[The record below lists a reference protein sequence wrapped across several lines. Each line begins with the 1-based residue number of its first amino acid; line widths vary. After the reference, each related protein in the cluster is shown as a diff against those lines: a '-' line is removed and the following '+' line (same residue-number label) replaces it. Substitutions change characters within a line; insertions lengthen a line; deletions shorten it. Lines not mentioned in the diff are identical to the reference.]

1 MLSSFI
7 NDRIRATVLPRC
19 KEVSGDIIKSV
30 IKDEKILEKVDIA
43 EFIVRTEDGSELST
57 YRIEPKRR
65 DPKAI
70 EILHLLGNS
79 QTVSAALEDLIEISL
94 INQCHI
100 TTFHYRGVSGSKG
113 HARNINDVFKDCIAQ
128 VENLFK
134 NGVKA
139 RNLMISGFSLGGGLA
154 TKVVSHYH
162 QLGKKIYL
170 FNDRSFGRLSDVA
183 AAWYGNP
190 LRGFFRKLLRLFDW
204 EIDAD
209 KFYLQI
215 PTKYKRHINLVGAD
229 DEVVPFYVS
238 LSKRLK
244 DMKHKVSDEFL
255 FCCLEG
261 YQQKGHKAP
270 LRKIINKYG
279 ETGER
284 LFSKF
289 IEEIKNQVA
298 KNRSPD

>member
-1 MLSSFI
+1 MLSGFI

-19 KEVSGDIIKSV
+19 SEVSDDTIRGA
-30 IKDEKILEKVDIA
+30 IKDKEILEKVDIA
-43 EFIVRTEDGSELST
+43 EFVVKTEDGTELST
-57 YRIEPKRR
+57 FRIEPKTK
-65 DPKAI
+65 DSKAI
-70 EILHLLGNS
+70 QVLHLLGNS
-79 QTVSAALEDLIEISL
+79 QTVAAAIDDLVEISL

-113 HARNINDVFKDCIAQ
+113 RALNINDVFKDCIAQ

-139 RNLMISGFSLGGGLA
+139 KNLIISGFSLGGGLA

-162 QLGKKIYL
+162 QLGKKVYL

-190 LRGFFRKLLRLFDW
+190 LRVVFRKLLRFFDW

-215 PTKYKRHINLVGAD
+215 PSKYKRHINLVGAD

-244 DMKHKVSDEFL
+244 DMKQKVSDEFL
-255 FCCLEG
+255 FFCVEG
-261 YQQKGHKAP
+261 YQQRGHKAP

-279 ETGER
+279 ETGEKI
-284 LFSKF
+284 LSKF
-289 IEEIKNQVA
+289 IEEIRNQVG
-298 KNRSPD
+298 KK

>member
-1 MLSSFI
+1 MLSDFI

-19 KEVSGDIIKSV
+19 REISGDAIKES
-30 IKDEKILEKVDIA
+30 IGDEKILEEVDIA
-43 EFIVRTEDGSELST
+43 EFIVKTEDGSELTT
-57 YRIEPKRR
+57 YRIEPKKR
-65 DPKAI
+65 DSKAI
-70 EILHLLGNS
+70 EILHLLGNA
-79 QTVSAALEDLIEISL
+79 QTIATALPDLVAISL
-94 INQCHI
+94 INKCHV

-113 HARNINDVFKDCIAQ
+113 RALSINDVFKDCVAQ

-134 NGVKA
+134 SGVSA
-139 RNLMISGFSLGGGLA
+139 RSLIVSGFSLGGGLA

-162 QLGKKIYL
+162 QLGKRIYL

-190 LRGFFRKLLRLFDW
+190 LRVFFRKLLRLFDW

-215 PTKYKRHINLVGAD
+215 PSKYKRHINLMGAD

-244 DMKHKVSDEFL
+244 DLRQKVNDEFL
-255 FCCLEG
+255 FYCTDA
-261 YQQKGHKAP
+261 YRQKGHKAP
-270 LRKIINKYG
+270 LREIINKYG

-289 IEEIKNQVA
+289 IEEI
-298 KNRSPD
+298 RSQIGKK